1 MDYCQRLAGGSYQI
15 FKYLGNYR
23 FTFMSWSYTIMMV
36 FIKQNGLVKNWF
48 SFILLLARRTTTNSL
63 FICFITSIV
72 NHLKNGNF
80 GLLIMYHFILAVTDT
95 QRMMTIS
102 SLNQILAA
110 NMLLSN
116 FQAKRVNLIPKSY
129 IFYNIA
135 AMLRC
140 GKLTLSRVQLS
151 IVGNFNYTWPCL
163 PVVPSLL

>member
-1 MDYCQRLAGGSYQI
+1 
-15 FKYLGNYR
+15 
-23 FTFMSWSYTIMMV
+23 
-36 FIKQNGLVKNWF
+36 
-48 SFILLLARRTTTNSL
+48 
-63 FICFITSIV
+63 
-72 NHLKNGNF
+72 
-80 GLLIMYHFILAVTDT
+80 MYHFILAVTDT

-163 PVVPSLL
+163 PVVLSLLWLHGAKYNSVISTPCRHFFKIFLLNLECFFKTYGIITGWKSTKSLVKNDIWLKILFEFSRQNCTFFKKEINV

>member
-1 MDYCQRLAGGSYQI
+1 
-15 FKYLGNYR
+15 
-23 FTFMSWSYTIMMV
+23 
-36 FIKQNGLVKNWF
+36 
-48 SFILLLARRTTTNSL
+48 
-63 FICFITSIV
+63 
-72 NHLKNGNF
+72 
-80 GLLIMYHFILAVTDT
+80 MYHFILAVTDT

-163 PVVPSLL
+163 PVVLLYYDFMEENIIQWFQRLVDIFSRICFLFKSWIFKNLWHYRLKIDKNSRQKWHLIENIIWIFTPKLYIFQKRN

>member
-1 MDYCQRLAGGSYQI
+1 MNLI
-15 FKYLGNYR
+15 H
-23 FTFMSWSYTIMMV
+23 
-36 FIKQNGLVKNWF
+36 FII
-48 SFILLLARRTTTNSL
+48 ILHFNNKSL
-63 FICFITSIV
+63 FICFITHEGV